1 VKFLLADD
9 QVIETTRAN
18 GAVPATRSALD
29 RSPQL
34 GPGQPQALFARQLQ
48 DPDVGVARPGTPA
61 YPVISASFTTA
72 MREITEGADVQ
83 GALDKAVSAID
94 ADIARHDGYT
104 PPD

>member
-1 VKFLLADD
+1 
-9 QVIETTRAN
+9 
-18 GAVPATRSALD
+18 
-29 RSPQL
+29 
-34 GPGQPQALFARQLQ
+34 
-48 DPDVGVARPGTPA
+48 
-61 YPVISASFTTA
+61 VISASFTTA